1 LLAADKDLR
10 RIVDEVD
17 DVSKVPKSD
26 ASDEQTAKVGLH
38 PSVWYAIKQTLW
50 ERELR
55 YLALIDD
62 LTCLYNRRGFFATA
76 TQQLRLAR
84 RNTQDL
90 LLLFC
95 DFDNLKEINDSY
107 GHREGDLALIRA
119 ADALEQTFRGCDILA
134 RVGGDE
140 FAVRGCDILAR
151 VGGDEF
157 AVLALGA
164 SSQNQQAILS
174 RLERNLEKSNANE
187 FRYNLSLSVGV
198 ARFDPKQAVSL
209 GELMAQ
215 ADQTMYE
222 QKRNK
227 QKIGMI

>member
-1 LLAADKDLR
+1 
-10 RIVDEVD
+10 
-17 DVSKVPKSD
+17 
-26 ASDEQTAKVGLH
+26 
-38 PSVWYAIKQTLW
+38 
-50 ERELR
+50 
-55 YLALIDD
+55 
-62 LTCLYNRRGFFATA
+62 
-76 TQQLRLAR
+76 
-84 RNTQDL
+84 
-90 LLLFC
+90 
-95 DFDNLKEINDSY
+95 
-107 GHREGDLALIRA
+107 
-119 ADALEQTFRGCDILA
+119 
-134 RVGGDE
+134 
-140 FAVRGCDILAR
+140 
-151 VGGDEF
+151 
-157 AVLALGA
+157 LGA